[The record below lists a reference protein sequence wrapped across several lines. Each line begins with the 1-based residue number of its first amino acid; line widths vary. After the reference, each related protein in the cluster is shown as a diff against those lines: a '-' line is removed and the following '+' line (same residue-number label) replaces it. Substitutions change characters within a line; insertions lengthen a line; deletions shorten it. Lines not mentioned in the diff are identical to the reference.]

1 MRRIATTI
9 LELSPQQQPV
19 HGYEIYRQCGGHI
32 AINNVY
38 RNLVLCLLVHTN
50 VLLVPGLQAGEDG
63 THRQRQPFSFY
74 SFTPNRIRR

>member
-1 MRRIATTI
+1 MRRTATTI

-38 RNLVLCLLVHTN
+38 RNLVLCC
-50 VLLVPGLQAGEDG
+50 
-63 THRQRQPFSFY
+63 
-74 SFTPNRIRR
+74 